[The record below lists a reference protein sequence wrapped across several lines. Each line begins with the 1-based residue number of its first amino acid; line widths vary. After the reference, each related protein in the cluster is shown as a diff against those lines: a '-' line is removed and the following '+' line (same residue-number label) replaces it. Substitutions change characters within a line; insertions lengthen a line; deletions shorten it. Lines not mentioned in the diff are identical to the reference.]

1 MTIRSKSYHSSLKA
15 WLGVALAGAAL
26 SACANLGTI
35 ERGECGN
42 GVVEP
47 EAGEECDSFPEGN
60 CAPRGTDNQ
69 CRYLCTAPGS
79 AAGTDP
85 INCPAGFGCGTDG
98 VCRRASGS
106 YTPGSVLRQGYTLR
120 VESGDFDGDGQSEVV
135 SVTPTELGIH
145 FLDER
150 GNQQAQTDVSGAA
163 IVPAIGQLTGDDL
176 SDLVVLRSE
185 LGGGLNVLR
194 GRKDGT
200 LQPTAYSP
208 FDVGTGDAEVVILD
222 AMETRHT
229 VGGEVLNI
237 KGDEILMLADDFMF
251 SATDTVDLLLTL
263 PGPVADLAGHPAVG
277 NLDENKLRS
286 PCQELALAYHGANSV
301 WVYTPC
307 VREGASLKWNKY
319 SSDETSPP
327 KRQLPPVKLP
337 QGRTISTGVLL
348 ADFNGDHHLDMLI
361 GAEPNG
367 STKCDGDSELFA
379 AFGVGDGT
387 FHSDLSTLPLADG
400 DGNAISLGNTLVCSM
415 PLAVGNL
422 NDDAAIDLVMG
433 SQILVSDPDSQASG
447 PLGGATY
454 TIATVNFEG
463 KWTSA
468 VVADLNANG
477 IPDVA
482 TATQGSNTID
492 FYNGVGDGR
501 LNRFQVQ
508 ARGEPS
514 ELTVGDF
521 DGDLVN
527 DLAFKERGP
536 HGNVGAGV
544 ETGDSLSIAFG
555 NGFGG
560 PSEPVSMGRLARI
573 DRVVSGNV
581 EELFSDG
588 IADLLVLSTSE
599 NSDSRS
605 IALLTGSSDRQ
616 LVSPFFLASDGSTL
630 PVRAVIGEF
639 TGDDHNDVAVLAS
652 STESFETSTFT
663 NRVWILPSTG
673 EAAIDS
679 ADVFSSEPVE
689 TLESGENA
697 LTAALDLDGDG
708 VDELIAFVSGT
719 SDSGAVMIIGHV
731 VDGGFQLEEPQF
743 TDESY
748 FFDPLGNV
756 TGGPD
761 PGVPDP
767 APMPGEPATT
777 GAYVVYNGQIL
788 VRDVDGDGRKDILAL
803 GLATAGDDGIPEPK
817 IVFYKNEGNGTLDVS
832 KRVVFENPADID
844 PGSFALTQGDT
855 DSAPEVVLLGAEGGW
870 IADFDFGQKK
880 LMNPRALAG
889 VRGGNSVV
897 SSDYNGDGVMDL
909 AIAGEGGV
917 QVFLGKA
924 VIE

>member
-1 MTIRSKSYHSSLKA
+1 M
-15 WLGVALAGAAL
+15 
-26 SACANLGTI
+26 
-35 ERGECGN
+35 
-42 GVVEP
+42 
-47 EAGEECDSFPEGN
+47 
-60 CAPRGTDNQ
+60 
-69 CRYLCTAPGS
+69 
-79 AAGTDP
+79 
-85 INCPAGFGCGTDG
+85 
-98 VCRRASGS
+98 
-106 YTPGSVLRQGYTLR
+106 
-120 VESGDFDGDGQSEVV
+120 
-135 SVTPTELGIH
+135 
-145 FLDER
+145 
-150 GNQQAQTDVSGAA
+150 
-163 IVPAIGQLTGDDL
+163 
-176 SDLVVLRSE
+176 
-185 LGGGLNVLR
+185 
-194 GRKDGT
+194 
-200 LQPTAYSP
+200 
-208 FDVGTGDAEVVILD
+208 
-222 AMETRHT
+222 
-229 VGGEVLNI
+229 
-237 KGDEILMLADDFMF
+237 
-251 SATDTVDLLLTL
+251 
-263 PGPVADLAGHPAVG
+263 
-277 NLDENKLRS
+277 
-286 PCQELALAYHGANSV
+286 
-301 WVYTPC
+301 
-307 VREGASLKWNKY
+307 
-319 SSDETSPP
+319 
-327 KRQLPPVKLP
+327 
-337 QGRTISTGVLL
+337 LL

-767 APMPGEPATT
+767 LRCPANRRPREPTWSTT
-777 GAYVVYNGQIL
+777 ARFWFGTSMGMAARTSL
-788 VRDVDGDGRKDILAL
+788 RLASRRQAMTESRSPRSCSTRTR
-803 GLATAGDDGIPEPK
+803 ATAPSTCPSAWCSRTLQTSTLAPSRSPK
-817 IVFYKNEGNGTLDVS
+817 ATPTPPP
-832 KRVVFENPADID
+832 RWCC
-844 PGSFALTQGDT
+844 
-855 DSAPEVVLLGAEGGW
+855 SAP
-870 IADFDFGQKK
+870 
-880 LMNPRALAG
+880 RAAG
-889 VRGGNSVV
+889 LPTSTSARRSW
-897 SSDYNGDGVMDL
+897 
-909 AIAGEGGV
+909 
-917 QVFLGKA
+917 
-924 VIE
+924 

>member
-1 MTIRSKSYHSSLKA
+1 MARLFSWFGTA
-15 WLGVALAGAAL
+15 LGGAAL
-26 SACANLGTI
+26 VSCANLGTI

-47 EAGEECDSFPEGN
+47 EAGEECDSFPADN
-60 CAPRGTDNQ
+60 CAPKGDANE
-69 CRYLCTAPGS
+69 CRYVCTTASSP
-79 AAGTDP
+79 AGTEA

-98 VCRRASGS
+98 VCRRASGD

-120 VESGDFDGDGQSEVV
+120 VESGDFDGDGQSEIV

-150 GNQQAQTDVSGAA
+150 GNQQAQTDVNGAA
-163 IVPAIGQLTGDDL
+163 IVPAIGQLTGDNL
-176 SDLVVLRSE
+176 ADLVVLRSE

-194 GRKDGT
+194 GRRDGS

-208 FDVGTGDAEVVILD
+208 FDVGNANAEVVILD
-222 AMETRHT
+222 AMQTT
-229 VGGEVLNI
+229 LNIGPDVLNI
-237 KGDEILMLADDFMF
+237 QGDEILMLTDNLMF
-251 SATDTVDLLLTL
+251 TASATVDLLLTL
-263 PGPVADLAGHPAVG
+263 PGPVANLAGHPAVG
-277 NLDENKLRS
+277 NLDERKLQS
-286 PCQELALAYHGANSV
+286 PCEELALAYTGANSV

-307 VREGASLKWNKY
+307 YREGAVLKWNRY
-319 SSDETSPP
+319 NGSESSPP
-327 KRQLPPVKLP
+327 SRTLPPVKLP
-337 QGRTISTGVLL
+337 AGRKISTGVKF
-348 ADFNGDHHLDMLI
+348 ADFNADGHLDMLI
-361 GAEPNG
+361 GAEPAGNSPCLG
-367 STKCDGDSELFA
+367 GDSELFV

-387 FHSDLSTLPLADG
+387 FHSDSNVAALGGSG
-400 DGNAISLGNTLVCSM
+400 DGNAVSIGTDVVCSM
-415 PLAVGNL
+415 PLALGDL
-422 NDDAAIDLVMG
+422 NGDGVVDLVLG
-433 SQILVSDPDSQASG
+433 NSVLVSDTGTMTG
-447 PLGGATY
+447 PLGGAAYSLT
-454 TIATVNFEG
+454 TANFEAP
-463 KWTSA
+463 WTSA

-482 TATQGSNTID
+482 TVSEGSNTID

-501 LNRFQVQ
+501 LNRFQIQ

-527 DLAFKERGP
+527 DLAFKEQGP

-573 DRVVSGNV
+573 DRVVGGNV

-599 NSDSRS
+599 TSDSRS
-605 IALLTGSSDRQ
+605 IALLNGSSDRQ
-616 LVSPFFLASDGSTL
+616 LVSPFYLNGDNDTV

-639 TGDDHNDVAVLAS
+639 TGDDHNDIAVLAS
-652 STESFETSTFT
+652 TTDSFDGNYT
-663 NRVWILPSTG
+663 NRVWVLPSTG

-679 ADVFSSEPVE
+679 TTVFASEPVS

-697 LTAALDLDGDG
+697 LTAAVDLDGDG
-708 VDELIAFVSGT
+708 IDELVAFVSNGT
-719 SDSGAVMIIGHV
+719 STGGVLIIGHV
-731 VDGGFQLEEPQF
+731 VGNGFSLEDPQF

-748 FFDPLGNV
+748 YFDPRGNV
-756 TGGPD
+756 TGGPV

-767 APMPGEPATT
+767 INPDGSTST
-777 GAYVVYNGQIL
+777 GYVVYNGQIL
-788 VRDVDGDGRKDILAL
+788 VQDVDGDGKKDILAL
-803 GLATAGDDGIPEPK
+803 GLGAAGDDGIPEPR
-817 IVFYKNEGNGTLDVS
+817 IVFFKNEGNGTLDAS
-832 KRVVFENPADID
+832 KRIVFANPGDVD
-844 PGSFALTQGDT
+844 PGSFALTQADT
-855 DSAPEVVLLGAEGGW
+855 DAAPEVVLLGAEGGW
-870 IADFDFGQKK
+870 VADFDFGNKQ
-880 LMNPRALAG
+880 LTNARNLPAI
-889 VRGGNSVV
+889 RGGNSVV
-897 SSDYNGDGVMDL
+897 SSDYNGDGVPDL
-909 AIAGEGGV
+909 AVAGDGGV